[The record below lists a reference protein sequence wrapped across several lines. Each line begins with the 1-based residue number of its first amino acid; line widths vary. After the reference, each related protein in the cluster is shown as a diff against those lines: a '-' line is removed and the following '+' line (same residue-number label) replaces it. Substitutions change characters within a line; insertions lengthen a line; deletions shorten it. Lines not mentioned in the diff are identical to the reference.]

1 MANNASNG
9 YSPDPDLFAFTKDL
23 IRSAREE
30 AKLSGASDGPAKE
43 LQPGATIDLGHRNI
57 HELPDN
63 VVELMKTEIERS
75 EFYLLASTERPVDP
89 MNLSHPQYR
98 AVQPLCCYLARD
110 HVSVD
115 LQRRDADYI
124 GTRLALAHNLL
135 SSFPS
140 SLASCSRLRYL
151 NVRYNS
157 FKEFPE
163 EVCCIALKAK
173 VCKAR

>member
-110 HVSVD
+110 HVSVERVQ
-115 LQRRDADYI
+115 LIYKGETLTI
-124 GTRLALAHNLL
+124 LELGLRLHTICYPPFHLL
-135 SSFPS
+135 
-140 SLASCSRLRYL
+140 
-151 NVRYNS
+151 
-157 FKEFPE
+157 
-163 EVCCIALKAK
+163 
-173 VCKAR
+173 